1 MSTSELHTQP
11 AAASSGALHNILI
24 ISDLHLGEDLRPS
37 TSKTGYLRHLVVLE
51 RELEA
56 FLDHYAG
63 VRMGDRPWRLI
74 VNGDMVDFLSVCLLP
89 QGAEVIE
96 GHEVDEEERVYG
108 LGTRPNAAR
117 TKMRRVIDRHRGVF
131 AALAR
136 FVGAGNEL
144 SIVAGNHDVEFH
156 WPVVQETFKKG
167 VADRWA
173 AESLSARAGAPTPA
187 EVEGAITFHPWFYFQ
202 ENVVW
207 VEHGHQY
214 DDYCSFDY
222 VLNPVAPAQS
232 DLEATHRPSPKDEVV
247 LNVGAAAIK
256 YVGNHFSEEHSG
268 QGDNWDAIGY
278 LKWTLNKGWRGV
290 LRIAAGYFAMVWR
303 MLTLWRVLAKKPLD
317 ATLRLGHRERLRL
330 LSSQCRLSEETLD
343 ALDALRRRP
352 VATNLIALAGALML
366 DKVLIVA
373 GALVMG
379 IAVALALPWQ
389 LGLIGVACVFGLAVV
404 AQIVLG
410 RFRSSVDASAK
421 MRQVP
426 ELIRRHVRA
435 PFVVFGHSHNP
446 VAVPLEN
453 GGMYFNTGTWV
464 ATEKPGVK
472 NAFTHVL
479 IQHGDEGVEA
489 SLCQWWAGQSRT
501 YAPAVT
507 PVPGAPATT
516 AAKPA
521 KPAVAPAT
529 PLAGTRRE

>member
-1 MSTSELHTQP
+1 MSSELHN
-11 AAASSGALHNILI
+11 LLI

-37 TSKTGYLRHLVVLE
+37 TSKTGYLRHLIVLE

-56 FLDHYAG
+56 FLDHYSQ
-63 VRMGDRPWRLI
+63 VRMGDRPWNLV

-89 QGAEVIE
+89 QQGEVFE

-108 LGTRPNAAR
+108 LGTRPNAAK
-117 TKMRRVIDRHRGVF
+117 TKMRRVLERHKGVF

-136 FVGAGNEL
+136 FVGAGNTL

-173 AESLSARAGAPTPA
+173 ADGLSARAGMPTPA
-187 EVEGAITFHPWFYFQ
+187 EVESSISFHPWFYFQ

-222 VLNPVAPAQS
+222 VLNPVAPTIS
-232 DLEATHRPSPKDEVV
+232 DLESSRTPPAKDEIA

-278 LKWTLNKGWRGV
+278 IKWTLAKGWKGV
-290 LRIAAGYFAMVWR
+290 YRIALGYFAMVWR
-303 MLTLWRVLAKKPLD
+303 MLTLWRVLAKQPLD
-317 ATLRLGHRERLRL
+317 GRLKLGHREQLKL
-330 LSSQCRLSEETLD
+330 LAAKVRLSEESLD
-343 ALDALRRRP
+343 AIDALKRRP
-352 VATNLIALAGALML
+352 VATNLIALLGALML
-366 DKVLIVA
+366 DKVLVVA
-373 GALVMG
+373 GAAVM
-379 IAVALALPWQ
+379 ITAVALALPWQ
-389 LGLIGVACVFGLAVV
+389 LGLIGVAMVVGLAVCG
-404 AQIVLG
+404 AILLN
-410 RFRSSVDASAK
+410 RRRSTVDAGAK
-421 MRQVP
+421 MRLVP

-435 PFVVFGHSHNP
+435 PFVVFGHSHDP
-446 VAVPLEN
+446 AAVPLEG

-472 NAFTHVL
+472 NAFTHVM
-479 IQHGDEGVEA
+479 IEHGDDGVEA
-489 SLCQWWAGQSRT
+489 RLCQWWGGQSRN
-501 YAPAVT
+501 YSPPKHESHAAPAKVATAPST
-507 PVPGAPATT
+507 PI
-516 AAKPA
+516 
-521 KPAVAPAT
+521 
-529 PLAGTRRE
+529 AGTRK